1 MHYDET
7 DTTIRYLCTGT
18 CQITYKKIYYSSG
31 TSSCTPT
38 YDDTLDTCMPCCYEV
53 TNYDTLNVFVD
64 DDILM
69 KPRYRP
75 PRTVI
80 KSITPRK
87 KFLISTRTIRIG
99 REKYPSGKNFC
110 KSPSRSC
117 RQLKIR
123 I

>member
-18 CQITYKKIYYSSG
+18 SQITYKKIYYSSG

-38 YDDTLDTCMPCCYEV
+38 YDDTLDTCTPYYYEN
-53 TNYDTLNVFVD
+53 TNYDLLNIFD
-64 DDILM
+64 DDIFIR
-69 KPRYRP
+69 PRYRP
-75 PRTVI
+75 PRNVI
-80 KSITPRK
+80 KSIAPRK
-87 KFLISTRTIRIG
+87 KFLILTRTIRIG

>member
-1 MHYDET
+1 MYYDET
-7 DTTIRYLCTGT
+7 DSTKYLCIGTG
-18 CQITYKKIYYSSG
+18 QITYKKIYYSSG
-31 TSSCTPT
+31 TSCTPI
-38 YDDTLDTCMPCCYEV
+38 YDELDTCTPCYYET
-53 TNYDTLNVFVD
+53 TNYDILNVFVD
-64 DDILM
+64 DDIFTR
-69 KPRYRP
+69 PRYRP
-75 PRTVI
+75 PRAVI

-87 KFLISTRTIRIG
+87 KFLIPTRTIRIG

>member
-1 MHYDET
+1 MYYNE
-7 DTTIRYLCTGT
+7 DTTIPLYLDSGTTRIRLKRSWYSTGT
-18 CQITYKKIYYSSG
+18 STVTPIYEDSYD
-31 TSSCTPT
+31 TSTP
-38 YDDTLDTCMPCCYEV
+38 CYFE
-53 TNYDTLNVFVD
+53 TNYDTEWYQAD
-64 DDILM
+64 EEIM

-75 PRTVI
+75 PRYVI
-80 KSITPRK
+80 KSIAPRK
-87 KFLISTRTIRIG
+87 KFLISTRIIRIG

>member
-1 MHYDET
+1 MYYDET
-7 DTTIRYLCTGT
+7 DTTPRYLYTGT
-18 CQITYKKIYYSSG
+18 SQITYKKIYYSSG
-31 TSSCTPT
+31 TSSCSPT
-38 YDDTLDTCMPCCYEV
+38 YDDSLDTCTPYYYET
-53 TNYDTLNVFVD
+53 TNYDAINIFD
-64 DDILM
+64 EEIM
-69 KPRYRP
+69 KSRYRP
-75 PRTVI
+75 LRTVI

-87 KFLISTRTIRIG
+87 KFLIPTRTIRIG